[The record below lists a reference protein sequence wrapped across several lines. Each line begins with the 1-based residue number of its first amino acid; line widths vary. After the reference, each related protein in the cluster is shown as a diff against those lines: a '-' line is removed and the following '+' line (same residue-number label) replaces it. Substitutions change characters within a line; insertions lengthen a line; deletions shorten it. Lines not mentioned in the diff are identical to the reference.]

1 MLDLCLTEAAAD
13 QCDLGRYTQGMSL
26 IRTQAIVTITIPGHD
41 MGRAA
46 ENLRQALAPYEGARI
61 ISLTQKTNYFAGW
74 NGHTSLLAAI
84 DYTPATTAN

>member
-1 MLDLCLTEAAAD
+1 
-13 QCDLGRYTQGMSL
+13 MSL

-46 ENLRQALAPYEGARI
+46 ENLRQALAPYQEARI
-61 ISLTQKTNYFAGW
+61 ISLAIKTNWFEGW
-74 NGHTSLLAAI
+74 SGGTSLLAAI

>member
-1 MLDLCLTEAAAD
+1 
-13 QCDLGRYTQGMSL
+13 MSL

-46 ENLRQALAPYEGARI
+46 EHLRQALAPYEGARI
-61 ISLTQKTNYFAGW
+61 IALTQKTTWMTGW

-84 DYTPATTAN
+84 DHTPAPTAN

>member
-1 MLDLCLTEAAAD
+1 
-13 QCDLGRYTQGMSL
+13 MSL

-61 ISLTQKTNYFAGW
+61 IALTQKTNWMTGW

-84 DYTPATTAN
+84 DYTPAPTAD

>member
-1 MLDLCLTEAAAD
+1 MLDLCLTEVAAD
-13 QCDLGRYTQGMSL
+13 QSDLGRYTQGLSL
-26 IRTQAIVTITIPGHD
+26 IRTQAIVTIPGHD

-74 NGHTSLLAAI
+74 NGYTSLLAAI